1 MIFDLFDDSCCA
13 SYGEEKHVKFLS
25 LSIKHGDVF
34 FQEKYLNSL
43 ILLLGLDPWP
53 LDPLDPPKFFKDFIF
68 C

>member
-43 ILLLGLDPWP
+43 ILLLGLDP
-53 LDPLDPPKFFKDFIF
+53 
-68 C
+68 